1 MAFKYPGLLNKSLLR
16 KGLESVPS
24 SLLVALV
31 IPFTFFVEGNLV
43 LLRNEVYAIL
53 LTALALWYLKRPGLS
68 LIIAIIC
75 LFGIAIETEKT
86 IIIHILCQQKLR
98 KKNTGAFM
106 MKKANTKV
114 CLPGYFQPIIKG

>member
-1 MAFKYPGLLNKSLLR
+1 MMNDAELLTNMLLILFIGCFTYSFRAVFLFKYPGLLNKSLIR
-16 KGLESVPS
+16 KGLESVSS

-53 LTALALWYLKRPGLS
+53 LTVLALWYLKRPGLS

-75 LFGIAIETEKT
+75 LFGINIVMVS
-86 IIIHILCQQKLR
+86 R
-98 KKNTGAFM
+98 
-106 MKKANTKV
+106 
-114 CLPGYFQPIIKG
+114 